1 MVNIPFIRGG
11 NFRIGSEEANA
22 DEPILLRI
30 LTPIDEMGE
39 SAAETQSPR
48 ARGAGICRRKV
59 PATMS
64 VLFWSVVEFQNCP
77 MTSRRRPHIQALC
90 LK

>member
-48 ARGAGICRRKV
+48 ARGARASAGVKF
-59 PATMS
+59 PP
-64 VLFWSVVEFQNCP
+64 L
-77 MTSRRRPHIQALC
+77 
-90 LK
+90 